1 MGAFLL
7 PKFWRNKM
15 SETQSALEASAA
27 TLTSKVTAT
36 SGVGSFIGFAAKI
49 DVIAWGGLL
58 IAALGLAVQLYFAWA
73 RNRREKVEHKLR
85 KAEYELRIQKLKGDC
100 DVKQD

>member
-1 MGAFLL
+1 
-7 PKFWRNKM
+7 M

-49 DVIAWGGLL
+49 DVIAWGGLV

>member
-1 MGAFLL
+1 
-7 PKFWRNKM
+7 M
-15 SETQSALEASAA
+15 SETQSAFGVGAA
-27 TLTSKVTAT
+27 TITQKVTAT
-36 SGVGSFIGFAAKI
+36 TGVGSFIGFIAKI
-49 DVIAWGGLL
+49 DVIAWGGLV
-58 IAALGLAVQLYFAWA
+58 IAALGLAIQLYFAWA

>member
-1 MGAFLL
+1 
-7 PKFWRNKM
+7 M

-49 DVIAWGGLL
+49 DVIAWGGLV

-73 RNRREKVEHKLR
+73 RNRRERVEHKLR
-85 KAEYELRIQKLKGDC
+85 KAEYELRIEKLKGDC
-100 DVKQD
+100 NVKQD

>member
-1 MGAFLL
+1 
-7 PKFWRNKM
+7 M

-49 DVIAWGGLL
+49 DVIAWGGLA

-85 KAEYELRIQKLKGDC
+85 KAEYELRIKKLKGDC
-100 DVKQD
+100 NVKQD

>member
-1 MGAFLL
+1 
-7 PKFWRNKM
+7 M

-58 IAALGLAVQLYFAWA
+58 IAALGLVIQIYFAIA
-73 RNRREKVEHKLR
+73 RNRRERVEHKLR
-85 KAEYELRIQKLKGDC
+85 KAEYELRIEKLKGDC
-100 DVKQD
+100 NVKQD